1 MRPLKIREE
10 MNFIGSLLML
20 LTLTATQAMTGERQQ
35 EASSFVSEAFPKC
48 ANISDA
54 ENADHPAPDFVEIL
68 QGSFTLTLEMTMMK
82 KKITYYVEEVRERWE
97 FDGEVTD
104 NGAVYLRRNGTETT
118 YYYYPSSGMM
128 VEEQDGQCRQTGTD
142 VPPFN
147 PWGWWDPDPTHG
159 AMLYGPS
166 ALIRR
171 AHFINKRYLG
181 GHREINGVMCERW
194 LACEGQQSVMIYYYF
209 SQKPWEMPEAPFFS
223 IGGDR
228 LPVQIEVQFMD
239 ESERIQYNV
248 QSFVPF
254 VKDPTLTETPRG
266 ESCEGLVGVA
276 GGGHVPRVPHHFTFS
291 EEVVGNPQID
301 GVNLGSQSLQRI
313 QVTYSEVL
321 SLSRLDYPYSTNR
334 LKIIH
339 DFNTGVQYVI
349 DRVSGNCNRTW
360 IPAITYDSNM
370 NVMLG
375 PNQLFHLDDSFAF
388 VGQRDTRGSV
398 ADLWTSTRSDLPDP
412 ATGGFQN
419 FPKAVL
425 EYYFVTTREETPE
438 GKEEIN
444 VPLRGDVFVYNNSA
458 ANQVVAMMTANF
470 YDFSVIRLYTEIEFS
485 VEECFEETDADW
497 SYLVIAFPSS
507 KSSVTDLVMKNI
519 DEFRDQVFSL
529 VVQQGSVSPT
539 RIATVDVSEGLAG
552 EIGVSDVIIAS
563 VKLLD
568 RVPYIFSYKPMLDEP
583 HPVPGEN
590 EKSFE
595 DIETAEDC
603 AELCSLEKGF
613 HCKSFHHCDDH
624 VCFLSPTEESDGK
637 PVITTNNCSHWL
649 EFATNRSFVDL
660 PTSQAYKQVLEAIRH
675 GEFTVVI
682 LDKETEVQL
691 GASEAILYRSPDP
704 VGGVRKQFNLAA
716 RRTSLKH
723 PDDSVEKI
731 ATLEECMA
739 LCVTWRAYRCET
751 FAYQFD
757 DQRCLLSATHSA
769 DLNSTMTAAK
779 SHSDLYDRTYLSEYK
794 VVLGGVALNGT
805 GVVIPEVDHLDTCAR
820 HCSQDTS
827 ISCRSFE
834 WCHKER
840 LCRLHEEY
848 FLDVAEGGDYET
860 HTSCIHF
867 SKNAAETFSQH
878 PHQGLAKDL
887 HRFVAADSDASACA
901 KLCLGSTDEVCES
914 FDFCSSCGDQDQDV
928 CGQDFAET
936 ENICFLSTRHVG
948 EAGTVFKTAPNCQ
961 HYSREFFGEMDY
973 PTWVASRRRSD
984 YPYTSGDMAGL
995 AVGVLLLGALL
1006 AAGFLVAVVR
1016 VRPDDE
1022 APKEE
1027 GGVSFLHLKNAVE
1040 GESDF

>member
-1 MRPLKIREE
+1 
-10 MNFIGSLLML
+10 MNLIASLLML
-20 LTLTATQAMTGERQQ
+20 LTLTATQATTGQRRQ
-35 EASSFVSEAFPKC
+35 ETSSFVREVFPKC
-48 ANISDA
+48 ANITDA
-54 ENADHPAPDFVEIL
+54 ENMDHPAPDFVQTL
-68 QGSFTLTLEMTMMK
+68 QGTFTLTLEMTMMK
-82 KKITYYVEEVRERWE
+82 KKMTYYVEEVRERFE
-97 FDGEVTD
+97 FGGEVTD
-104 NGAVYLRRNGTETT
+104 SGAVYLRRNGTETT
-118 YYYYPSSGMM
+118 YHYYPTSGMM

-171 AHFINKRYLG
+171 ASFINKRYLG

-194 LACEGQQSVMIYYYF
+194 LACEAQQSVMVYYYF
-209 SQKPWEMPEAPFFS
+209 SERPWQMPEAPFFNE
-223 IGGDR
+223 GNGR
-228 LPVQIEVQFMD
+228 LPVQVEVEFMD
-239 ESERIQYNV
+239 GSERIQYNV
-248 QSFVPF
+248 LSFVPF
-254 VKDPTLTETPRG
+254 VRNPTLIE
-266 ESCEGLVGVA
+266 
-276 GGGHVPRVPHHFTFS
+276 
-291 EEVVGNPQID
+291 
-301 GVNLGSQSLQRI
+301 
-313 QVTYSEVL
+313 VTYSEVL

-339 DFNTGVQYVI
+339 DFNTGVQYVV
-349 DRVSGNCNRTW
+349 DRVSGSCNRSW
-360 IPAITYDSNM
+360 IPAFTFDSDM
-370 NVMLG
+370 NTMLG

-398 ADLWTSTRSDLPDP
+398 ADLWTSTRSDLPDA

-425 EYYFVTTREETPE
+425 EYYFVTSQEETPE

-444 VPLRGDVFVYNNSA
+444 VPLRGDVFVYNNSESSE
-458 ANQVVAMMTANF
+458 VVAMMTANI
-470 YDFSVIRLYTEIEFS
+470 YDFSVIRLYTETEFS
-485 VEECFEETDADW
+485 VEECFEKTDADW
-497 SYLVIAFPSS
+497 SYLVISFPSS
-507 KSSVTDLVMKNI
+507 KGSVTDLVMKNI
-519 DEFRDQVFSL
+519 DEFRDQIFSL
-529 VVQQGSVSPT
+529 VVHKGSLSPT
-539 RIATVDVSEGLAG
+539 RVASVDVSEGVAG
-552 EIGVSDVIIAS
+552 EVGVTDFIIAS

-595 DIETAEDC
+595 DIKTAEDC

-613 HCKSFHHCDDH
+613 QCKSFHHCDDH

-649 EFATNRSFVDL
+649 EFATNRTFVDL
-660 PTSQAYKQVLEAIRH
+660 PTSQAYDEILQAIRH
-675 GEFTVVI
+675 DEFTVVI
-682 LDKETEVQL
+682 LDKGTEVQL

-704 VGGVRKQFNLAA
+704 LRGVRRQFTLAA

-723 PDDSVEKI
+723 PDDGVEQI
-731 ATLEECMA
+731 DTLEECMT
-739 LCVTWRAYRCET
+739 LCVTWQPYRCET
-751 FAYQFD
+751 FAYHFD
-757 DQRCLLSATHSA
+757 DHKCLLSATHSD
-769 DLNSTMTAAK
+769 DLNSTMTSAR
-779 SHSDLYDRTYLSEYK
+779 SHADLYDRTYLSEYK

-805 GVVIPEVDHLDTCAR
+805 GVVIPEVNHLDTCAR
-820 HCSQDTS
+820 HCSQDTT

-834 WCHKER
+834 WCHEER
-840 LCRLHEEY
+840 TCRLHEEY

-878 PHQGLAKDL
+878 PHQGLQKDM
-887 HRFVAADSDASACA
+887 HRFVASNSDSSACA
-901 KLCLGSTDEVCES
+901 KLCLGSTGEVCES
-914 FDFCSSCGDQDQDV
+914 FDFCSTCGEEEQGV
-928 CGQDFAET
+928 CGQGFEET
-936 ENICFLSTRHVG
+936 QNICFLSTHHVG
-948 EAGTVFKTAPNCQ
+948 EAETVIKTAPNCQ

-973 PTWVASRRRSD
+973 PTWVASKRRSE

-1006 AAGFLVAVVR
+1006 AAGFLFAIVR
-1016 VRPDDE
+1016 VRPHEE
-1022 APKEE
+1022 APNEE
-1027 GGVSFLHLKNAVE
+1027 VGVSFLHLKNAVE

>member
-1 MRPLKIREE
+1 
-10 MNFIGSLLML
+10 MNFIGSLLIL
-20 LTLTATQAMTGERQQ
+20 LTLSATRAMTGQRQQ
-35 EASSFVSEAFPKC
+35 EASSFVREVFPKC

-54 ENADHPAPDFVEIL
+54 ENMDHPAPDFVEAL
-68 QGSFTLTLEMTMMK
+68 QGSFTLILEMTMMK
-82 KKITYYVEEVRERWE
+82 KKMTYYVEEVRERFE
-97 FDGEVTD
+97 FGGEVTD
-104 NGAVYLRRNGTETT
+104 NGAVYLRQNGTETT
-118 YYYYPSSGMM
+118 YHYYPSSGMM

-194 LACEGQQSVMIYYYF
+194 LACEAQQSIMLYYYF
-209 SQKPWEMPEAPFFS
+209 SERPWQMPEAPFFS
-223 IGGDR
+223 DGGGR
-228 LPVQIEVQFMD
+228 FPVQIEVEFMD
-239 ESERIQYNV
+239 GSERVQYNV

-254 VKDPTLTETPRG
+254 VKNPALTETPRG
-266 ESCEGLVGVA
+266 KACEGLVGVA
-276 GGGHVPRVPHHFTFS
+276 GSGHVPRVPDHFTFS
-291 EEVVGNPQID
+291 QEAVSNPQID
-301 GVNLGSQSLQRI
+301 GVNFGSQSLERF

-321 SLSRLDYPYSTNR
+321 SMSRLDYPYSTNR

-349 DRVSGNCNRTW
+349 DRVSGHCNRSW
-360 IPAITYDSNM
+360 IPEITFDSDM
-370 NVMLG
+370 NAMLG
-375 PNQLFHLDDSFAF
+375 PNQLFHLDDSFAL
-388 VGQRDTRGSV
+388 VGLRETRGSV
-398 ADLWTSTRSDLPDP
+398 ADLWTSTRSDLPDA

-425 EYYFVTTREETPE
+425 EYYFVTSQEETPE

-444 VPLRGDVFVYNNSA
+444 VPLRSDIFVYNNSESS
-458 ANQVVAMMTANF
+458 QVVAMMTANI
-470 YDFSVIRLYTEIEFS
+470 YDFSVIRLYTEMEFS
-485 VEECFEETDADW
+485 VEECFEKNDADW

-507 KSSVTDLVMKNI
+507 QGSVTDLVMKNI
-519 DEFRDQVFSL
+519 DEFRDQVFALVAHKGSL
-529 VVQQGSVSPT
+529 SPT
-539 RIATVDVSEGLAG
+539 RIASVDVSEGKAG
-552 EIGVSDVIIAS
+552 EIGISDSIIAS

-568 RVPYIFSYKPMLDEP
+568 RAPYIFSFKPMFDEP

-595 DIETAEDC
+595 DIKTTEDC

-613 HCKSFHHCDDH
+613 HCRSFHHCDDH

-660 PTSQAYKQVLEAIRH
+660 PTTQAYDEILQAIRH
-675 GEFTVVI
+675 DEFTVVI
-682 LDKETEVQL
+682 LDKGTEVQL

-704 VGGVRKQFNLAA
+704 LGGVKRQFNLAA

-731 ATLEECMA
+731 AALEECMT

-751 FAYQFD
+751 FAYHFD
-757 DQRCLLSATHSA
+757 DHRCLLSATHSD
-769 DLNSTMTAAK
+769 DLNSTMTTAR
-779 SHSDLYDRTYLSEYK
+779 SHADLYDRTYLSEYK

-805 GVVIPEVDHLDTCAR
+805 GVVIPNVNHLDTCAR

-827 ISCRSFE
+827 VSCRSFE
-834 WCHKER
+834 WCHDER

-878 PHQGLAKDL
+878 PHQGLQKDL
-887 HRFVAADSDASACA
+887 HRFVASDSDASACA
-901 KLCLGSTDEVCES
+901 KLCLGSTGEVCES
-914 FDFCSSCGDQDQDV
+914 FDFCSTCGEEDQGV
-928 CGQDFAET
+928 CGQDFEKMQ
-936 ENICFLSTRHVG
+936 NICFLSTHHVG
-948 EAGTVFKTAPNCQ
+948 EAGAVINTAPNCQ

-973 PTWVASRRRSD
+973 PAWVASKRRSD
-984 YPYTSGDMAGL
+984 YPYTPGDMAGL
-995 AVGVLLLGALL
+995 AVGVLFLGALL
-1006 AAGFLVAVVR
+1006 AAGFLVAIVR
-1016 VRPDDE
+1016 VRPHED
-1022 APKEE
+1022 APKEV
-1027 GGVSFLHLKNAVE
+1027 GVSFLRLKSAVE
-1040 GESDF
+1040 GESDL